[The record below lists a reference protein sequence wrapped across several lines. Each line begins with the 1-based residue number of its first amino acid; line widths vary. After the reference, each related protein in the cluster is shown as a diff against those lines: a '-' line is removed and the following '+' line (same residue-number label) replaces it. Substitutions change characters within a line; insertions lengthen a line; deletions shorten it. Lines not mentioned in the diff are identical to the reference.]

1 MSVVEK
7 IQYSDEFLSEEN
19 IAKNINVLWGKAL
32 PIFQH
37 REYLYNRYSRKN
49 DTSDVIVALEF
60 YISTI
65 ASGYFGGK
73 EPQYKVNKINK
84 TQQGILKKI
93 FEKIFGDKN
102 NPDEFQ
108 TIIDYITKYND
119 NGSFFYDCVKD
130 YINTGACYG
139 LLYENQQNEIVYAH
153 TSSLTSVAIW
163 NYETPSQK
171 IGLLRCWYEN
181 SNKGGIITHL
191 ELITK
196 DYKKHYVDGTEK
208 KAINK
213 NSKFDFKEEQ
223 DKPNNQKVYWDN
235 VPIFAVENPDGLAL
249 FENVI
254 SLIKKHEQVIRNN
267 ANTFQYNDDAKLKIT
282 GFTPDN
288 EAVIEAKDENGETRL
303 DSNGNPVMIQ
313 NPARVA
319 EDNAILNAK
328 VFYTPDNSGDI
339 GWVIKDIN
347 DTASENHK
355 KTCIDMSLMIS
366 GVPNVTDQGFTN
378 ADNASALEKKF
389 FPLDQ
394 VLQQADKS
402 FKQELL
408 RLWEMITNRINLKKN
423 TSYDFRDIEII
434 LIRNLPTNN
443 QEIVDSWLKLRGLLS
458 DKTVIEHLPYD
469 LDSESELA
477 EMDSQNEE
485 NMKKNIENI
494 EKMGQTNNKDNPN
507 KQFEVKEGDTDAE
520 SVELSRHKDERTKK
534 DIHKDEQTNTKQ
546 TSGNIQ

>member
-1 MSVVEK
+1 MSIVEK

-19 IAKNINVLWGKAL
+19 ISNNINILWGRAI
-32 PIFQH
+32 PILQH
-37 REYLYNRYSRKN
+37 RKYLYDRYTRKY

-73 EPQYKVNKINK
+73 EPQYKVKKINE
-84 TQQGILKKI
+84 TQKGILKKI
-93 FEKIFGDKN
+93 FKKVFGDKN
-102 NPDEFQ
+102 NLEEFQ

-139 LLYENQQNEIVYAH
+139 LVYENKDNEVVYAH

-171 IGLLRCWYEN
+171 IGLLRYWTEN
-181 SNKGGIITHL
+181 SNKGGLDIHL

-196 DYKKHYVDGTEK
+196 HYKKHYIGGIETTT
-208 KAINK
+208 INK
-213 NSKFDFKEEQ
+213 DTKVDFKEEQ
-223 DKPNNQKVYWDN
+223 EENRTVLWDD

-254 SLIKKHEQVIRNN
+254 TLIKKHEQVIKNN
-267 ANTFQYNDDAKLKIT
+267 ANIFDYNDNAKLKIT
-282 GFTPDN
+282 GFEPN
-288 EAVIEAKDENGETRL
+288 EPALIEMKDENGELKT
-303 DSNGNPVMIQ
+303 DENGNIIMIK
-313 NPARVA
+313 NPARA
-319 EDNAILNAK
+319 KEDEAILNAK
-328 VFYTPDNSGDI
+328 VFYTPDNTGNID
-339 GWVIKDIN
+339 WVIKNIN

-355 KTCIDMSLMIS
+355 KTCLDTALMIS
-366 GVPNVTDQGFTN
+366 GVPNVTDQGFTD

-394 VLQQADKS
+394 VLQQADKL
-402 FKQELL
+402 FRKELL
-408 RLWEMITNRINLKKN
+408 RMWEMITARINLKKS
-423 TSYDFRDIEII
+423 TKYDFRDIEVI
-434 LIRNLPTNN
+434 LTRNLPSNN

-477 EMDSQNEE
+477 EMDSQNQINMEKDME
-485 NMKKNIENI
+485 NMQMLGSEKDGQDMGLPQSEN
-494 EKMGQTNNKDNPN
+494 D
-507 KQFEVKEGDTDAE
+507 
-520 SVELSRHKDERTKK
+520 RTKK
-534 DIHKDEQTNTKQ
+534 DISKDKQ
-546 TSGNIQ
+546 TDSKQFADDSKDTKAK

>member
-1 MSVVEK
+1 MLVVEK
-7 IQYSDEFLSEEN
+7 IQYADEFLSEEN
-19 IAKNINVLWGKAL
+19 IAKNINVLWGKAI
-32 PIFQH
+32 PILQH
-37 REYLYNRYSRKN
+37 RKYLYDRYTRKN

-73 EPQYKVNKINK
+73 EPQYKVKKINE
-84 TQQGILKKI
+84 TQKNILKK
-93 FEKIFGDKN
+93 FFNKIFGEKN
-102 NPDEFQ
+102 NPDEYQ

-139 LLYENQQNEIVYAH
+139 LVYENKDNEVVYAH

-171 IGLLRCWYEN
+171 IGLLRYWTEN
-181 SNKGGIITHL
+181 SNNGGLDIHL

-196 DYKKHYVDGTEK
+196 NYKKHYIGGIEAKT
-208 KAINK
+208 INK
-213 NSKFDFKEEQ
+213 DTKVEFKEETE
-223 DKPNNQKVYWDN
+223 KEYEKIYWDD

-254 SLIKKHEQVIRNN
+254 TVINKHEQVIRNN
-267 ANTFQYNDDAKLKIT
+267 ANIFQYNDDAKLKIT
-282 GFTPDN
+282 GFTPRN
-288 EAVIEAKDENGETRL
+288 EVLIEETDENGKTTT
-303 DSNGNPVMIQ
+303 IK
-313 NPARVA
+313 NPARIK
-319 EDNAILNAK
+319 EDEAILNAK
-328 VFYTPDNSGDI
+328 VFYTPDNTGDI
-339 GWVIKDIN
+339 DWVIKNIN

-355 KTCIDMSLMIS
+355 KTCLDLALMIS

-394 VLQQADKS
+394 VLQQADKL
-402 FKQELL
+402 FKKELL
-408 RLWEMITNRINLKKN
+408 RMWEMITSRINLKK
-423 TSYDFRDIEII
+423 TTEYDFRDIEVI
-434 LIRNLPTNN
+434 LTRNLPANN
-443 QEIVDSWLKLRGLLS
+443 KEIVDNWLKLRGLLS

-477 EMDSQNEE
+477 EMDEQNKE
-485 NMKKNIENI
+485 NMEKNMENMQMLGSDKGDGQNNQEYEVKDNKNI
-494 EKMGQTNNKDNPN
+494 
-507 KQFEVKEGDTDAE
+507 KEQDKE
-520 SVELSRHKDERTKK
+520 
-534 DIHKDEQTNTKQ
+534 
-546 TSGNIQ
+546 

>member
-7 IQYSDEFLSEEN
+7 IQYSEDFLDEKN
-19 IAKNINVLWGKAL
+19 IANNINVLWGKAL
-32 PIFQH
+32 PILQH
-37 REYLYNRYSRKN
+37 RKKLYDRYTRKY
-49 DTSDVIVALEF
+49 DDSDVIVALEF

-73 EPQYKVNKINK
+73 EPQYKVKKINE
-84 TQQGILKKI
+84 TQKGILKKI
-93 FEKIFGDKN
+93 FQKVFGDKN

-108 TIIDYITKYND
+108 AIIDYITKYND

-139 LLYENQQNEIVYAH
+139 LVYENKNNEVVYAH
-153 TSSLTSVAIW
+153 TSSLTSIAIW
-163 NYETPSQK
+163 NYETPAQK
-171 IGLLRCWYEN
+171 IGLLRPWYEN
-181 SNKGGIITHL
+181 TKDGITTHL

-196 DYKKHYVDGTEK
+196 NYKKHYVDGIEK
-208 KAINK
+208 KSINK
-213 NSKFDFKEEQ
+213 SSKFDFKEKVQ
-223 DKPNNQKVYWDN
+223 DAKKVLWNDLP
-235 VPIFAVENPDGLAL
+235 VFAVENPDGLAL

-254 SLIKKHEQVIRNN
+254 TLIKKHEQVIRNN
-267 ANTFQYNDDAKLKIT
+267 ANIFQYNDDAKLKIT
-282 GFTPDN
+282 GFTPEN
-288 EAVIEAKDENGETRL
+288 GAVIEATNEDGTTKT

-328 VFYTPDNSGDI
+328 VFYTPDNTGDI
-339 GWVIKDIN
+339 GWVTKDIN

-355 KTCIDMSLMIS
+355 KTCLDLALMIS
-366 GVPNVTDQGFTN
+366 SVPNVTDQGFTN

-394 VLQQADKS
+394 VLQQADKL
-402 FKQELL
+402 FKKELL
-408 RLWEMITNRINLKKN
+408 RMWEMITSRINLKKN

-434 LIRNLPTNN
+434 LTRNLPQNN

-458 DKTVIEHLPYD
+458 DKTVIDHLPYD

-477 EMDSQNEE
+477 EMDIQNETNMQKNLE
-485 NMKKNIENI
+485 NMQKLGQGNEQYEIKDNGKVGDTNGNVEVSRYAD
-494 EKMGQTNNKDNPN
+494 EKAKTDISKDKQTNA
-507 KQFEVKEGDTDAE
+507 KQDT
-520 SVELSRHKDERTKK
+520 
-534 DIHKDEQTNTKQ
+534 
-546 TSGNIQ
+546 GNIQ